1 MNNEYIEKRNGG
13 YYIAGTRIS
22 LNSVVYSFNAENSPE
37 ATQEDFPLLK
47 LAQVYG
53 AIAFYLDH
61 KSEIDDYLDKT
72 EREFESSSIP
82 LTQAN
87 PMLWEKLQRAKIKMG
102 ETSV

>member
-1 MNNEYIEKRNGG
+1 MTNEYIEQREGG
-13 YYIAGTRIS
+13 YYIAGTDIS
-22 LNSVVYSFNAENSPE
+22 INSVVISFNAGSSPE
-37 ATQEDFPLLK
+37 AIQEDLPLLK

-61 KSEIDDYLDKT
+61 KTEIDDYLART